1 MTDTQVGGI
10 RSLSALDI
18 AATLKLPPPT
28 TEQQAVI
35 EADLSPALV
44 IAGAGSGKT
53 ETMASRV
60 LWLLANRHVRAEQIL
75 GLTFT
80 RKAAGEL
87 GERIRGRIVELAAKG
102 LMPGG
107 YDEFAPPTVATYN
120 SFSNRIFRDN
130 ALLLG
135 RESDGVVLGEASAW
149 QLSRRVVVAS
159 RDDRLAALGRSVD
172 QLATDVLKLSR
183 ALTENLADRAGVVE
197 FAERFQSVVDLPAG
211 GTGTYPEIDIVAGKI
226 AALPVLVELANTY
239 EAAKL
244 RRGFV
249 EYSDQVALALQ
260 LIRQNQVLAAE
271 HREQYRVV
279 LLDEYQDT
287 SVMQTWLLA
296 ELFAEHPVM
305 AVGDPNQSIYGWRG
319 ASASNLT
326 GFTHQFAAGRA
337 QRFSLS
343 TSWRNGHRILDV
355 ANAVVAPFAALPDSS
370 VSRLAPGPAASDFP
384 VEVVFE
390 QTIEQE
396 ADAVATWLA
405 DRIDRRKPDGSKP
418 SAAILFRARKTQ
430 PVFIEALRGK
440 GVPYHVLGIG
450 GLMTEPEVAD
460 LVSALRVAHEPQAG
474 SELVRLLAGSR
485 WRLGVRD
492 LATLRGVASWLGRRD
507 YAQRPLD
514 DELRAKLRESV
525 ADGDGGSIVD
535 ALDFV
540 ATAADGH
547 SALDGFSAA
556 GLDRVRAAG
565 RMFASFRERAGL
577 DLLDFVTFVEQE
589 LQLDIEVAANETRGA
604 GRAAMDAFSDAL
616 DDYLRID
623 ESASLGGF
631 LGWLRESESRDNLSP
646 RPEEPEAG
654 TVQLMTIHGS
664 KGLERD
670 IVVVPRVVTSEM
682 PGTSKGGTVGWLSHG
697 ALPWPFRGDAAELPL
712 FEWEA
717 HPSRK
722 ALRDGRKDFQAAV
735 GARHEEEERRLF
747 YVAVTR
753 ARHHLLLSGSFWAS
767 QKKPRD
773 ASGFLRELEGAGII
787 PPLPENLTPG
797 ENPLGGDP
805 EMFRWPR
812 DPLGAR
818 RSRVEAAAA
827 LVRAAEPRAVGGWAN
842 DLELLLDERRRRVD
856 RHAQT
861 PLPVRVPASRFKDF
875 ISSPDAVAR
884 DLRRP
889 MPERP
894 YRATRLGTLFHS
906 WVEHRCG
913 LVGSIERID
922 AATSETDDTETYNTE
937 TDAAETDDTETN
949 DTETDAAE
957 VHPVVPGARPPADSA
972 DATQLAALQR
982 TFEASRF
989 AVLAPIEVEREIHL
1003 PFDGRIIVCKIDA
1016 IYLVE
1021 GRYQVVD
1028 WKTGAAP
1035 KDAADLEE
1043 KQLQL
1048 ALYRL
1053 AYARWR
1059 GIEIDLVD
1067 AMFYFVADDR
1077 IIVPER
1083 IFDERE
1089 LIALWRS
1096 AAIRNSP

>member
-1 MTDTQVGGI
+1 MTTVDGGDPGI
-10 RSLSALDI
+10 RYSSALDI
-18 AATLKLPPPT
+18 AAALGLPPPT
-28 TEQQAVI
+28 REQQAVI
-35 EADLSPALV
+35 EADLGPALV

-60 LWLLANRHVRAEQIL
+60 LWLLANQHVKAEQIL

-87 GERIRGRIVELAAKG
+87 GERIRNRIAQLAAKN
-102 LMPGG
+102 LLPDG
-107 YDEFAPPTVATYN
+107 YDEFAPPMVATYN

-149 QLSRRVVVAS
+149 QVARRVVVAS
-159 RDDRLAALGRSVD
+159 TDTRLATLGRSVD

-183 ALTENLADRAGVVE
+183 ALTENLADHAGVVE
-197 FAERFQSVVDLPAG
+197 FAERFTSIVDLPAG
-211 GTGTYPEIDIVAGKI
+211 GSGAYKDVDDLARKV
-226 AALPVLVELANTY
+226 AALPILVELAQTY

-249 EYSDQVALALQ
+249 EYSDQVALALR
-260 LIRQNQVLAAE
+260 LVRDNPALVTE
-271 HREQYRVV
+271 HRDQYRIV

-287 SVMQTWLLA
+287 SVVQTWLLA
-296 ELFAEHPVM
+296 ELFAQHPVM

-326 GFTHQFAAGRA
+326 GFSHQFAGGDA
-337 QRFSLS
+337 QTFSLS

-355 ANAVVAPFAALPDSS
+355 ANAVVAPFAMSPDSV

-384 VEVVFE
+384 VDVIFS
-390 QTIEQE
+390 QSIEAE
-396 ADAVATWLA
+396 AKAVAEWLR
-405 DRIDRRKPDGSKP
+405 DHVGRLKPDGANP
-418 SAAILFRARKTQ
+418 SAAILFRARATQ
-430 PVFIEALRGK
+430 PVFIEALRAA
-440 GVPYHVLGIG
+440 GVAYHVLGIG
-450 GLMTEPEVAD
+450 GLMSEPEVAD
-460 LVSALRVAHEPQAG
+460 LVSALRVVHDPQAG

-492 LATLRGVASWLGRRD
+492 LATLRVVASWLNGRD
-507 YAQRPLD
+507 HAQRPLD
-514 DELRAKLRESV
+514 DDLRAKLRESV
-525 ADGDGGSIVD
+525 ADGDGGSLVD

-540 ATAADGH
+540 ATAPENH
-547 SALDGFSAA
+547 IMTLGFSDL
-556 GLDRVRAAG
+556 GRERLRDAG
-565 RMFASFRERAGL
+565 RMFAAMRGRAGL

-616 DDYLRID
+616 GDYLAID

-646 RPEEPEAG
+646 RPEEPEPG

-670 IVVVPRVVTSEM
+670 IVVVPRVVAGEV
-682 PGTSKGGTVGWLSHG
+682 PGAPNAGTVGWLTHG

-712 FEWEA
+712 FDWEA
-717 HPSRK
+717 HPTRK
-722 ALRDGRKDFQAAV
+722 ALLDGKKEFQAAV
-735 GARHEEEERRLF
+735 GLRHEEEERRLF

-767 QKKPRD
+767 QKKPRG
-773 ASGFLRELEGAGII
+773 ASPFLRELESARII
-787 PPLPENLTPG
+787 APLPDNETPD

-805 EMFRWPR
+805 DMFLWPR
-812 DPLGAR
+812 DPLGER
-818 RSRVEAAAA
+818 RPSVEAAAS
-827 LVRAAEPRAVGGWAN
+827 LVRAATPQAMGEWAGDIN
-842 DLELLLDERRRRVD
+842 LLLAERRRRLERDVGV
-856 RHAQT
+856 

-875 ISSPDAVAR
+875 VSAPDAVAR

-906 WVEHRCG
+906 WVEHRSG
-913 LVGSIERID
+913 LAGSIERID
-922 AATSETDDTETYNTE
+922 ASGTETDDDRLEGEAPAT
-937 TDAAETDDTETN
+937 
-949 DTETDAAE
+949 
-957 VHPVVPGARPPADSA
+957 PADA
-972 DATQLAALQR
+972 DQLRALQL

-989 AVLAPIEVEREIHL
+989 AALAPIEVEREIHL
-1003 PFDGRIIVCKIDA
+1003 PFDGRIVICKIDA
-1016 IYLVE
+1016 IYFVD

-1028 WKTGAAP
+1028 WKTGKAP

-1053 AYARWR
+1053 AYARWKDID
-1059 GIEIDLVD
+1059 IELVD

-1077 IIVPER
+1077 VIVPER
-1083 IFDERE
+1083 IFDEDA
-1089 LIALWRS
+1089 LIGLWRA
-1096 AAIRNSP
+1096 AAIRTSA